1 MKPAKLKDEWISR
14 TAKKAGFTD
23 LCSWS
28 QYHEF
33 QDDESGRIIFFSSL
47 IIHFPYSSWETI
59 GKRRQVESIQLENW
73 VLAAVV
79 RLKVIYDGE
88 QVPGNK

>member
-33 QDDESGRIIFFSSL
+33 QEDESGRIIFF
-47 IIHFPYSSWETI
+47 
-59 GKRRQVESIQLENW
+59 QV
-73 VLAAVV
+73 
-79 RLKVIYDGE
+79 
-88 QVPGNK
+88 